1 MGQPRILIAD
11 SGSTKTTWC
20 VLSAQDN
27 TIIETQGISPYFLDA
42 GQIREVLTSELL
54 PHLGGA
60 APQITHIYY
69 YGTGLGD
76 DNNKVLLRGILAEV
90 FPDSEVQVTHDLMGA
105 AHALCG
111 RNKGVASILGTGSN
125 SCVFDGT
132 RILRNNPG
140 LGFILGDE
148 GSGAFLGKKVIQYY
162 LYHTFDEE
170 LTERFDQKYHT
181 RKAEIL
187 DRVYKKPYPNRYLAS
202 FSLFLS
208 ENRGHFMVENII
220 EDGLNDFFFHHLCK
234 YPESWETPVHFTGGI
249 AWAFRDVVHLLCD
262 SYKLTAGQILRA
274 PMDGLIRYYQQ
285 SF

>member
-1 MGQPRILIAD
+1 MGIPRLLIAD

-20 VLSAQDN
+20 VLTAQGTTMVD
-27 TIIETQGISPYFLDA
+27 TQGISPYFLNA
-42 GQIREVLTSELL
+42 SQIREVLTGELL
-54 PHLGGA
+54 PQIEN
-60 APQITHIYY
+60 PPEEITHVYY

-76 DNNKVLLRGILAEV
+76 DNNKALLAGVLAEV
-90 FPDSEVQVTHDLMGA
+90 FSQSDIQVTHDLMGA

-111 RNKGVASILGTGSN
+111 RDKGVASILGTGSN

-148 GSGAFLGKKVIQYY
+148 GSGAFLGKKVVQYY
-162 LYHTFDEE
+162 LYHTFDPD

-181 RKAEIL
+181 DKAAIL
-187 DRVYKKPYPNRYLAS
+187 DQVYRKPYPNRYLAG

-220 EDGLNDFFFHHLCK
+220 EDGLNEFFFHHLCK

-249 AWAFRDVVHLLCD
+249 AWAFRDVVLQLCD
-262 SYKLTAGQILRA
+262 SYELTAGQILKA
-274 PMDGLIRYYQQ
+274 PMEGLIRYYQPMC
-285 SF
+285 